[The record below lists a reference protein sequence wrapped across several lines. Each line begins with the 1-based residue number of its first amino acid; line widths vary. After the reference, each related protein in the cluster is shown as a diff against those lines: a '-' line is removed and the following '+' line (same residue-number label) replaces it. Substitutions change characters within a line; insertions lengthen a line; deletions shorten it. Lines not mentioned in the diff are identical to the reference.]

1 MMADLFLVR
10 HGETV
15 WHLENRYAGRSDV
28 ELSDQGR
35 EQARALAR
43 WAGTARLDALW
54 CSELRRSQ
62 ETALPCAE
70 ASGSELKVDSR
81 LNEVGFG
88 QGEGLTA
95 REMHQRFP
103 READA
108 FQADPVGHPLPG
120 GEDPRAA
127 AGRAVACLS
136 EIAHEHPRGR
146 VLVVTH
152 NSLVRLALCQILG
165 IPLAEYRRRFP
176 SVRNCYLNQVHVL
189 AGKQA
194 ALLQFN
200 APLTEGWSSRE
211 GGEVAECPG

>member
-1 MMADLFLVR
+1 MADLFLVR

-15 WHLENRYAGRSDV
+15 WHFENRYAGWSDV
-28 ELSDQGR
+28 ELSRQGR
-35 EQARALAR
+35 AQARALAR
-43 WAGTARLDALW
+43 WAGAAKLDGLW

-62 ETALPCAE
+62 ETARPCAE
-70 ASGSELKVDSR
+70 ASGLELNVDSR

-95 REMHQRFP
+95 REIHQRFP

-120 GEDPRAA
+120 GEDPRSASR
-127 AGRAVACLS
+127 RAVACLG
-136 EIAHEHPRGR
+136 EIAHELPRGR

-152 NSLVRLALCQILG
+152 NSLIRLVLCHILG

-176 SVRNCYLNQVHVL
+176 SVRNCHLNQVRVL
-189 AGKQA
+189 PGNQA

-200 APLTEGWSSRE
+200 APLTEGWAPSDE
-211 GGEVAECPG
+211 AAECAGS

>member
-15 WHLENRYAGRSDV
+15 WHSENRYAGWSDV
-28 ELSDQGR
+28 ELSHHGR

-43 WAGTARLDALW
+43 WAGAAKLDGLW

-70 ASGSELKVDSR
+70 ASGLELKVDSR

-95 REMHQRFP
+95 QEMYQRFP

-127 AGRAVACLS
+127 TRRAVACVG
-136 EIAHEHPRGR
+136 EIAQEVGRGR
-146 VLVVTH
+146 VLILTH
-152 NSLVRLALCQILG
+152 NTLIRLILCHLLG
-165 IPLAEYRRRFP
+165 IPLAHYWDRFP
-176 SVRNCYLNQVHVL
+176 SVRNCCLN
-189 AGKQA
+189 
-194 ALLQFN
+194 
-200 APLTEGWSSRE
+200 
-211 GGEVAECPG
+211 